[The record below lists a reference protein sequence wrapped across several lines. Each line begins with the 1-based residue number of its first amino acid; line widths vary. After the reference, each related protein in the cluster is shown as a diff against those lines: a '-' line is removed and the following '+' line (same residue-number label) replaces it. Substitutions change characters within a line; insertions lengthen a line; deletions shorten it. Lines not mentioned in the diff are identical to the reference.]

1 MLPAAFEQSGHAEAP
16 APPPRLSSL
25 APSTAS
31 DTKPDTAS
39 DSAPETESPPTAQ
52 PAGATANV
60 TLADVRTM
68 WPAVLEAVKS
78 RGRVLWMRFSDATPV
93 SFDSGVLAVGIPDA
107 GRWKNIKGTPAEV
120 ELGEIVSSVMGTP
133 MAIDAVLGSS
143 PASGDSAQA
152 VPADAPSP
160 DDADAHES
168 DMTGE
173 SLAIAELGATVIGEI
188 TEG

>member
-1 MLPAAFEQSGHAEAP
+1 
-16 APPPRLSSL
+16 LSSI

-31 DTKPDTAS
+31 EGDVAVEAPTAS
-39 DSAPETESPPTAQ
+39 RGRAKKTEDAPVEVSAETPAAADATGPTVSSRSA
-52 PAGATANV
+52 ANV

-93 SFDSGVLAVGIPDA
+93 SLEDGVLAVGIPDA

-120 ELGEIVSSVMGTP
+120 ELGEIVSSVMDAPVT
-133 MAIDAVLGSS
+133 IDAVLGSA
-143 PASGDSAQA
+143 PAGNHLAASAS
-152 VPADAPSP
+152 ADAPSP

>member
-1 MLPAAFEQSGHAEAP
+1 
-16 APPPRLSSL
+16 
-25 APSTAS
+25 
-31 DTKPDTAS
+31 
-39 DSAPETESPPTAQ
+39 
-52 PAGATANV
+52 
-60 TLADVRTM
+60 M

-93 SFDSGVLAVGIPDA
+93 SLEGGVLAVGIPDA

-120 ELGEIVSSVMGTP
+120 ELGEIVSSVMGAPVT
-133 MAIDAVLGSS
+133 IDAVLGSAPGGSAS
-143 PASGDSAQA
+143 PPSTST
-152 VPADAPSP
+152 DAPSP
-160 DDADAHES
+160 DDADALES